1 MKARNAIEQDII
13 LGMKDKIRKLQKNI
27 KENQDAW
34 REK

>member
-27 KENQDAW
+27 KEN
-34 REK
+34 